1 MSNILIPINDRSLID
16 EYIQVGADEFYMG
29 FYDPAWSEMLGEYAE
44 INRMSGFGRAANRYA
59 FDEVCDIV
67 KEIKNKEKKIF
78 ITINSADYTAS
89 ELKYIEKYIKEL
101 AVVQADGV
109 IVSTPETC
117 TLAVKHG
124 IEPVASTMC
133 GIFNSD
139 IAIAFRNLGVKRM
152 ILPRDLSIAEIEAI
166 VDKVPDVCFEVF
178 LMRNGCQFS
187 DSHCLGFHKKYG
199 STCAML
205 NNAKTKMLA
214 RKSDFTSR
222 HNIELN
228 NMVYTKGLHKAGACG
243 LCAIYRFVKMNIH
256 SFKIVG
262 RSEIKNGILEDVKT
276 VKENIEIARC
286 CHTEAEYLE
295 KMIMPSSQFIQC
307 KMGLSCYYP
316 EIRF

>member
-1 MSNILIPINDRSLID
+1 MSNILTPINDRSLID
-16 EYIQVGADEFYMG
+16 EYIQAGVDEFYMG
-29 FYDPAWSEMLGEYAE
+29 FYDPEWSQTLGEYAE
-44 INRMSGFGRAANRYA
+44 INRMSGFGRAANRYT

-67 KEIKNKEKKIF
+67 TEIKNKGKKIF
-78 ITINSADYTAS
+78 ITVNSADYTTN
-89 ELKYIEKYIKEL
+89 ELKFVEKYIAKL
-101 AVVQADGV
+101 AEVQADGV

-117 TLAVKHG
+117 LLALKHG
-124 IEPVASTMC
+124 VAPVASTMC

-139 IAIAFRNLGVKRM
+139 IAVAYYDLGVKRM
-152 ILPRDLSIAEIEAI
+152 ILPRDLSIAEIEGI
-166 VDKVPDVCFEVF
+166 VAKVPNVDFEVF

-205 NNAKTKMLA
+205 NNASTMMLA
-214 RKSDFTSR
+214 RKSDFSSR

-228 NMVYTKGLHKAGACG
+228 NIVYTKGLHKAGACG

-262 RSEIKNGILEDVKT
+262 RSEIKYGILEDVKT
-276 VKENIEIARC
+276 VKENIKIARSC
-286 CHTEAEYLE
+286 QTEAEYLE
-295 KMIMPSSQFIQC
+295 KMIMPSKQIVQC